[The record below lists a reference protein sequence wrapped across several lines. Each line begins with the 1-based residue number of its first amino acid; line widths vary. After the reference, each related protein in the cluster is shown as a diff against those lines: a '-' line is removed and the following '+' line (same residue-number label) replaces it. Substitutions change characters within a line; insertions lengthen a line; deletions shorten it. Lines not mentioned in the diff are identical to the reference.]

1 MGLRR
6 IMIRLK
12 TEKNPRSGAPA
23 EGIYSA
29 RFLRRVK
36 KGEVRKGCA
45 QAIAILKRGTVHC
58 TIGPEAIVSTKSLL
72 INGLTYFIKSARFL
86 G

>member
-12 TEKNPRSGAPA
+12 TEKNPRSGSPA

-58 TIGPEAIVSTKSLL
+58 TIGPEAIVSTKPFL

>member
-1 MGLRR
+1 
-6 IMIRLK
+6 MIRLK
-12 TEKNPRSGAPA
+12 TEKNPSSGSPA

-45 QAIAILKRGTVHC
+45 QAIAILERETVHC
-58 TIGPEAIVSTKSLL
+58 TIVPETIVSTKPFL
-72 INGLTYFIKSARFL
+72 INSLTYFIKSARFL